1 MDGDDELRQL
11 DKTYCTSNVGRHRFQ
26 CFNNEHKCLPLRK
39 LGSGMSD
46 CSNGYDESW
55 FGIGTTLRY
64 QLPCFKWITTDCPRV
79 MEYIHQSSSKNSNN
93 SSLFIDHQQ
102 QESTYRIP
110 FRYYCNTFWDSDQY
124 TDEIPSLCKYWI
136 CQHSQYQCRTGQCI
150 PVEWVCDGEWDCSD
164 ASDEEAFVLIENS
177 SFHNRNLKDLSLQ
190 LEKCRKR
197 YSTTTFSK
205 ICNMSLEF
213 GCYLSGVSNPLD
225 IQLNRPC
232 INLTQIGDG
241 VENCYNAYDE
251 KNIFISNLRGGRMW
265 GFHFRCN
272 NEDMTYQD

>member
-64 QLPCFKWITTDCPRV
+64 QLPCFKRITTDCPRV
-79 MEYIHQSSSKNSNN
+79 MEYIHQSSSKNSSN

-102 QESTYRIP
+102 QESTYRMP
-110 FRYYCNTFWDSDQY
+110 FRYYCNTFWDSDKY
-124 TDEIPSLCKYWI
+124 IDEIPSLCTYWI

-150 PVEWVCDGEWDCSD
+150 PVEWVCDGEWDCS
-164 ASDEEAFVLIENS
+164 
-177 SFHNRNLKDLSLQ
+177 
-190 LEKCRKR
+190 
-197 YSTTTFSK
+197 
-205 ICNMSLEF
+205 
-213 GCYLSGVSNPLD
+213 
-225 IQLNRPC
+225 
-232 INLTQIGDG
+232 
-241 VENCYNAYDE
+241 
-251 KNIFISNLRGGRMW
+251 
-265 GFHFRCN
+265 
-272 NEDMTYQD
+272 